1 MRGRSKRPPFD
12 AITFDQLGNVVR
24 QLAQNP
30 AINLILELRALGN
43 RVEVPSA
50 ARLTA
55 TVTDRKSSGGV
66 GELVAQ
72 FSVCVG
78 DVERLNQLQTWSAG
92 WGIVNFVRFQTA

>member
-1 MRGRSKRPPFD
+1 MRAELGRLNVYQIRFHVLDDAIAHFAWKKIDDGSVDMRGRSKRPPFD

-55 TVTDRKSSGGV
+55 
-66 GELVAQ
+66 
-72 FSVCVG
+72 
-78 DVERLNQLQTWSAG
+78 
-92 WGIVNFVRFQTA
+92 